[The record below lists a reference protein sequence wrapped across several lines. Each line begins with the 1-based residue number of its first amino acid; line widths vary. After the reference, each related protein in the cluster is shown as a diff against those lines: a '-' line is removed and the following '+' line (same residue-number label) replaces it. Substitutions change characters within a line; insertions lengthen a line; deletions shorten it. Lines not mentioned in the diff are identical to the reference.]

1 MDREEASHQ
10 RQRINSLRKERED
23 IENDLLEARELL
35 RGSLVEHTILAGGHR
50 RRQPAIYL
58 ARRDAGRKRMVY
70 IRKADLETARRQV
83 EAGQRYTAG
92 LRRLRLLGREILEAL
107 QALRKSADALGSR

>member
-1 MDREEASHQ
+1 MDRQAASRH
-10 RQRINSLRKERED
+10 RHRLNSLRRERED
-23 IENDLLEARELL
+23 IEEDLLQARELL
-35 RGSLVEHTILAGGHR
+35 RGSLVEHTILAGGYR

-58 ARRDAGRKRMVY
+58 ARRESGRKRMVY

-83 EAGQRYTAG
+83 EAGRRYTEG

-107 QALRKSADALGSR
+107 QALRESADALGSG